1 MSLEF
6 DTWWKDCP
14 ADRNIR
20 TMNYDGLDICRV
32 RDIAHAVALAAWNAA
47 LQHAEDKLNEEG
59 ADASAQDTTNASIE
73 E

>member
-47 LQHAEDKLNEEG
+47 LQHAEDKLNEE
-59 ADASAQDTTNASIE
+59 APDASAQDPANASIE